1 MHGQNKQFKEFRWS
15 NVIYKYTTSSGPRP
29 PLQRDCKHAVRPGV
43 QRKTIKREGAH
54 EWHLPGDSTG
64 GYSTGNTRQRS
75 PSLTV
80 HWGNKTTSD
89 PPDTQ
94 YRTIRT
100 KLFVIVTTD
109 STQIELAL
117 ISFVLKNLIWRYP
130 NDIS

>member
-15 NVIYKYTTSSGPRP
+15 MWSINTQHLLDHAPLNRETS
-29 PLQRDCKHAVRPGV
+29 CKRTVRPGV
-43 QRKTIKREGAH
+43 QREGSDK
-54 EWHLPGDSTG
+54 WHLPGGSTG

-80 HWGNKTTSD
+80 QGNKTTSD

-100 KLFVIVTTD
+100 KLVVIVTTD

-117 ISFVLKNLIWRYP
+117 VSFVLKNLIWRYP